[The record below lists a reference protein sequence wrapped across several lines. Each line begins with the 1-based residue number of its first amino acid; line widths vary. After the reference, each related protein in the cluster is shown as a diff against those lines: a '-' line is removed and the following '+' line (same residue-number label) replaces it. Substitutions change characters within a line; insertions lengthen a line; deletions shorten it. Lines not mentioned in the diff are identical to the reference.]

1 MHHFRTVESNDLET
15 DVLKQLTTFFMT
27 SNFFWGPFSFIDH
40 GNIYTI
46 KIMSFVCPKHAYLP
60 SCLPF
65 TPCKARFR
73 SEQLASLTSKQKS
86 PTAGQSWNHGSMH
99 MEADNTWR
107 PDVPGTQGNGLLR
120 RQLAEGPALGTLP
133 YEGVIP
139 HNNLAEPVFIFV
151 VIPSGYHRKK
161 GKVFENQNTHQFL
174 DCEMPCI
181 SRRQ

>member
-1 MHHFRTVESNDLET
+1 VQVLLVFWMHHFRTVESNDLET

-27 SNFFWGPFSFIDH
+27 SNFFWGAFSFIDH

-107 PDVPGTQGNGLLR
+107 PDVPGTQSNGVLR
-120 RQLAEGPALGTLP
+120 RQLAEGPALNAPIWGRYPT
-133 YEGVIP
+133 
-139 HNNLAEPVFIFV
+139 
-151 VIPSGYHRKK
+151 
-161 GKVFENQNTHQFL
+161 
-174 DCEMPCI
+174 
-181 SRRQ
+181 